1 MQAINSLPLDYAPQS
16 LYNMLGQSLGALG
29 RLQEAETWYNKAL
42 EVKVDHVPA
51 ILTLAGLHAK
61 TGRTKSAKQLFE
73 KAISLNPNAT
83 DPYTHYGQF
92 LHKVGDLSAAA
103 AQFGQAAGLAPDSYD
118 IIYNAG
124 NYYREAKM
132 YENAEK
138 YYREAL
144 KLNPKVLLHI
154 WFM

>member
-61 TGRTKSAKQLFE
+61 TVSGYVYIMVCAS
-73 KAISLNPNAT
+73 
-83 DPYTHYGQF
+83 
-92 LHKVGDLSAAA
+92 
-103 AQFGQAAGLAPDSYD
+103 
-118 IIYNAG
+118 
-124 NYYREAKM
+124 
-132 YENAEK
+132 
-138 YYREAL
+138 
-144 KLNPKVLLHI
+144 
-154 WFM
+154 